1 MSLEM
6 EMKHHPRCPGD
17 AAVTCEAIS
26 SALFQKYSSKAS
38 VLSLG
43 LARLTR
49 VLCAAA
55 MIMVFAI
62 AGCGSD
68 NSSSPSPK
76 STATAS
82 PTPSPTPTPA
92 INAALWVAT
101 RQGIL
106 EYIPS
111 QLAVQGVSTPVPAR
125 TFVGHAI
132 GSPNGLAFDAA
143 GNLWV
148 AMGTSVTGG
157 GEIVPASLSEFT
169 AAAFLGYVAGPD
181 GTIEISGH
189 IAGPNAMIQF
199 TGFTNPAQLV
209 FDTKGDLWLSDSG
222 SNAVFEYTA
231 AQLAAASK
239 VTIEMTP
246 NIVITSSP
254 AFAGPV
260 GIALDAAG
268 DLWIANNGSTTIS
281 EFNAA
286 SLPTAAGSVV
296 TLTPDVI
303 LSDDG
308 NGSIQAPWG
317 LVFDSAGN
325 LWSSN
330 SATPFTLVEFAQSVL
345 GTSGSPVPV
354 VTINPADV
362 AGDPSLIAPAGV
374 AFDNLGDLAAGN
386 LSSPFGISLF
396 SKAQIGA
403 SGAPVPDVFITNI
416 PGSTPPTAGIVF
428 GPAYLN

>member
-1 MSLEM
+1 M
-6 EMKHHPRCPGD
+6 EMKHHLLCLGD
-17 AAVTCEAIS
+17 AAVPCET
-26 SALFQKYSSKAS
+26 ALPNPFQKYSPTAS

-43 LARLTR
+43 LGSLTA

-55 MIMVFAI
+55 MIVVFAI

-68 NSSSPSPK
+68 NSSSPTPK
-76 STATAS
+76 PTA
-82 PTPSPTPTPA
+82 TPSPTPTPA

-101 RQGIL
+101 RFDIL

-125 TFVGHAI
+125 TWVGHAI
-132 GSPNGLAFDAA
+132 GAPNGLAFDAA

-148 AMGTSVTGG
+148 AMRNAKSGG
-157 GEIVPASLSEFT
+157 GQIVPASLSEFT
-169 AAAFLGYVAGPD
+169 PAELSMPYVTAPD
-181 GTIEISGH
+181 RTIEISGH
-189 IAGPNAMIQF
+189 IIGPNATIQF
-199 TGFTNPAQLV
+199 TGFTDPAQLV

-231 AQLAAASK
+231 AQLAVGSN
-239 VTIEMTP
+239 VLIQMTP
-246 NIVITSSP
+246 NIVLTSSP
-254 AFAGPV
+254 AFTGPV

-268 DLWIANNGSTTIS
+268 DLWIANNGTTTIF

-286 SLPTAAGSVV
+286 SLPTAAGSTV

-303 LSDDG
+303 LSNDG
-308 NGSIQAPWG
+308 NGSIQAPWA
-317 LVFDSAGN
+317 LAFDTAGN

-330 SATPFTLVEFAQSVL
+330 SATPFMLVEFAQSVL
-345 GTSGSPVPV
+345 GTSGSPVPA
-354 VTINPADV
+354 VTISPADV
-362 AGDPSLIAPAGV
+362 AGNPSLISPAGI
-374 AFDNLGDLAAGN
+374 AFDNLGNLTAGN

-403 SGAPVPDVFITNI
+403 SGAPVPDVFITGI